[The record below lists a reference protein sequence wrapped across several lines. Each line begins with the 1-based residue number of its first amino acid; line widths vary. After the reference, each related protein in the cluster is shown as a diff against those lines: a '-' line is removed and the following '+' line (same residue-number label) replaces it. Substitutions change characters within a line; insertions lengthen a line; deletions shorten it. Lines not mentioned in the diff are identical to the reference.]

1 MCCVIKIYSNKFIL
15 TMLIKRLWKYF
26 DKERRSRN
34 DIFLTSLIKINRL
47 NLDFYKGVRQGLLM
61 IIPAIIGYL
70 CGNFQFGLLV
80 ATGTLAHIYVFKGP
94 SRSKLRTVIICNLA
108 FAICMMLGTLTAKTP
123 LVFGMTLLIVTVIP
137 FYIFTALKI
146 AGPSSTFFIV
156 TFSLPINLPIAPEE
170 ALYRGFAILVG
181 GILATMMV
189 LITIVFSKNKA
200 EEQAIQNDFKLI
212 SKLLHT
218 YNDKSAFLKV
228 AKTAVDS
235 FKASDKLLITSTSS
249 NDKLS
254 RRFQKLLLLLHTSAQ
269 GIYSE
274 LLELN
279 AKQIRP
285 LPDELIEM
293 MDHIIAQLD
302 NSDENVRYWRK
313 EVTVTEEFQNLFNH
327 ILKIDEM
334 VHANEARIAYE
345 ADMRKPLYSKR
356 IYQNLTLDSIV
367 FRNTL
372 RYTAIMMIA
381 IFIALMFDFEKA
393 YWIPLSAH
401 TILLGTSTIHAIE
414 RGMARGLGTIL
425 GVLVLSVILLFSIPT
440 PVAVILM
447 GIAALFTEA
456 LVGANY
462 AIAVVFIT
470 IQVILMNGL
479 ASQNLTINI
488 AFPRV
493 IDVAMGIVI
502 AIIGL
507 FVLGQRTA
515 SALVP
520 NVMAEVVRKEATLF
534 HYLFSENQYK
544 DDVYQKNTAMNLSV
558 KLNNMT
564 QVYNAANGELF
575 SDKTLIQNY
584 YPSLFAL
591 EEISFML
598 NRAMANEDRLTIN
611 EQLMGEYLAT
621 FENIAKHLELN
632 TELEIKILPVL
643 PQYNYIQSAMM
654 NIQHN
659 GFRERD
665 KNV

>member
-1 MCCVIKIYSNKFIL
+1 
-15 TMLIKRLWKYF
+15 
-26 DKERRSRN
+26 
-34 DIFLTSLIKINRL
+34 
-47 NLDFYKGVRQGLLM
+47 M

-108 FAICMMLGTLTAKTP
+108 FAICMILGTLTATTP

-146 AGPSSTFFIV
+146 AGPSSTF
-156 TFSLPINLPIAPEE
+156 SLPINLPIAPEE

-181 GILATMMV
+181 GVLATMMV
-189 LITIVFSKNKA
+189 LITILLSKNKA

-212 SKLLHT
+212 SKLLHA
-218 YNDKSAFLKV
+218 YNDKSAFSQV

-235 FKASDKLLITSTSS
+235 FKASDKLLITSNSS
-249 NDKLS
+249 SDKLS
-254 RRFQKLLLLLHTSAQ
+254 GRFQKLLLLHTSAQ

-293 MDHIIAQLD
+293 MDHIITQRD
-302 NSDENVRYWRK
+302 DRNKNVRYWRK

-345 ADMRKPLYSKR
+345 AEMRKPLYSKR

-372 RYTAIMMIA
+372 RYAAIMMIA

-401 TILLGTSTIHAIE
+401 TVLLGTSTIHAIE

-462 AIAVVFIT
+462 TIAVVFIT

-515 SALVP
+515 SALLP
-520 NVMAEVVRKEATLF
+520 YVMAEVVRKEATLF

-632 TELEIKILPVL
+632 TELEIKILPDL

>member
-1 MCCVIKIYSNKFIL
+1 
-15 TMLIKRLWKYF
+15 
-26 DKERRSRN
+26 
-34 DIFLTSLIKINRL
+34 
-47 NLDFYKGVRQGLLM
+47 M

-218 YNDKSAFLKV
+218 YNDKSAFLQV

-254 RRFQKLLLLLHTSAQ
+254 RRFQKLLLHTSAQ

-302 NSDENVRYWRK
+302 NSEENVRYWRK

-515 SALVP
+515 SALLP

-611 EQLMGEYLAT
+611 EQLMGEYLAI
-621 FENIAKHLELN
+621 FENIAKHFELN
-632 TELEIKILPVL
+632 TELEIKILPDL

>member
-1 MCCVIKIYSNKFIL
+1 
-15 TMLIKRLWKYF
+15 
-26 DKERRSRN
+26 
-34 DIFLTSLIKINRL
+34 
-47 NLDFYKGVRQGLLM
+47 M

-108 FAICMMLGTLTAKTP
+108 FAICMILGTLTATTP

-181 GILATMMV
+181 GVLATMMV
-189 LITIVFSKNKA
+189 LITILLSKNKA

-212 SKLLHT
+212 SKLLHA
-218 YNDKSAFLKV
+218 YNDKSAFSQV

-254 RRFQKLLLLLHTSAQ
+254 RRFQKLLLLHTSAQ

-313 EVTVTEEFQNLFNH
+313 EVTVSEEFQNLFNH

-372 RYTAIMMIA
+372 RYAAIMMIA

-401 TILLGTSTIHAIE
+401 TVLLGTSTIHAIE

-462 AIAVVFIT
+462 TIAVVFIT

-515 SALVP
+515 SSALLP
-520 NVMAEVVRKEATLF
+520 YVMAEVVRKEATLF

-632 TELEIKILPVL
+632 TELEIKILPDL

>member
-1 MCCVIKIYSNKFIL
+1 
-15 TMLIKRLWKYF
+15 MLIKRLWKYF

-218 YNDKSAFLKV
+218 YNDKSAFLQV
-228 AKTAVDS
+228 AKTAVDN

-254 RRFQKLLLLLHTSAQ
+254 RRFQKLLLHTSAQ

-302 NSDENVRYWRK
+302 NSEENVRYWRK

-515 SALVP
+515 SALLP

-632 TELEIKILPVL
+632 TELEIKILPDL

-659 GFRERD
+659 SFCERD

>member
-1 MCCVIKIYSNKFIL
+1 
-15 TMLIKRLWKYF
+15 MLIKRLWKYF

-218 YNDKSAFLKV
+218 YNDKSAFLQV

-254 RRFQKLLLLLHTSAQ
+254 RRFQKLLLHTSAQ

-345 ADMRKPLYSKR
+345 ADIRKPLYSKR

-367 FRNTL
+367 FRSTL

-515 SALVP
+515 SALLP

-621 FENIAKHLELN
+621 FENIAKHFELN
-632 TELEIKILPVL
+632 TELEIKILPDL

-654 NIQHN
+654 SIQHN

>member
-1 MCCVIKIYSNKFIL
+1 
-15 TMLIKRLWKYF
+15 MLIKRLWKYF

-218 YNDKSAFLKV
+218 YNDKAAFLQV

-254 RRFQKLLLLLHTSAQ
+254 RRFQKLLLLHTSAQ

-447 GIAALFTEA
+447 GIAAL
-456 LVGANY
+456 VGANY

-493 IDVAMGIVI
+493 IDVAIGIVI

-515 SALVP
+515 SVLLP

-544 DDVYQKNTAMNLSV
+544 DNVYQKNTAMNLSV

-632 TELEIKILPVL
+632 TELEIKILPDL

>member
-1 MCCVIKIYSNKFIL
+1 
-15 TMLIKRLWKYF
+15 
-26 DKERRSRN
+26 
-34 DIFLTSLIKINRL
+34 
-47 NLDFYKGVRQGLLM
+47 M

-108 FAICMMLGTLTAKTP
+108 FAICMILGTLTATTP

-181 GILATMMV
+181 GVLATMMV
-189 LITIVFSKNKA
+189 LITILLSKNKA

-212 SKLLHT
+212 SKLLHA
-218 YNDKSAFLKV
+218 YNDKPAFSQV

-235 FKASDKLLITSTSS
+235 FKASDKLLITSNSS
-249 NDKLS
+249 SDKLS
-254 RRFQKLLLLLHTSAQ
+254 GRFQKLLLLHTSAQ

-293 MDHIIAQLD
+293 MDHIITQRD
-302 NSDENVRYWRK
+302 DRNKNVRYWRK

-345 ADMRKPLYSKR
+345 AEMRKPLYSKR

-372 RYTAIMMIA
+372 RYAAIMMIA

-401 TILLGTSTIHAIE
+401 TVLLGTSTIHAIE

-462 AIAVVFIT
+462 TIAVVFIT

-515 SALVP
+515 SALLP
-520 NVMAEVVRKEATLF
+520 YVMAEVVRKEATLF

-632 TELEIKILPVL
+632 TELEIKILPDL

>member
-1 MCCVIKIYSNKFIL
+1 
-15 TMLIKRLWKYF
+15 
-26 DKERRSRN
+26 
-34 DIFLTSLIKINRL
+34 
-47 NLDFYKGVRQGLLM
+47 M

-70 CGNFQFGLLV
+70 FGNFQFGLLV

-212 SKLLHT
+212 TKLLHT
-218 YNDKSAFLKV
+218 YNDKSAFLQV

-254 RRFQKLLLLLHTSAQ
+254 RRFQKLLLLHTSAQ

-381 IFIALMFDFEKA
+381 IFIALMFNFEKA

-440 PVAVILM
+440 PVAV
-447 GIAALFTEA
+447 
-456 LVGANY
+456 
-462 AIAVVFIT
+462 VFIT

-515 SALVP
+515 SALLP

-591 EEISFML
+591 EEIIFML

-632 TELEIKILPVL
+632 TELEIKILPDL

>member
-1 MCCVIKIYSNKFIL
+1 
-15 TMLIKRLWKYF
+15 MLIKRLWKYF

-218 YNDKSAFLKV
+218 YNDKSAFLQV
-228 AKTAVDS
+228 AKTAVDN

-302 NSDENVRYWRK
+302 NSEENVRYWRK

-327 ILKIDEM
+327 IMKIDEM

-515 SALVP
+515 SALLP

-632 TELEIKILPVL
+632 TELEIKILPDL

-659 GFRERD
+659 SFCERD

>member
-1 MCCVIKIYSNKFIL
+1 
-15 TMLIKRLWKYF
+15 
-26 DKERRSRN
+26 
-34 DIFLTSLIKINRL
+34 
-47 NLDFYKGVRQGLLM
+47 M

-70 CGNFQFGLLV
+70 FGNFQFGLLV

-212 SKLLHT
+212 TKLLHT
-218 YNDKSAFLKV
+218 YNDKSAFLQV

-381 IFIALMFDFEKA
+381 IFIALMFNFEKA

-515 SALVP
+515 SALLP

-591 EEISFML
+591 EEIIFML

-632 TELEIKILPVL
+632 TELEIKILPDL

>member
-1 MCCVIKIYSNKFIL
+1 
-15 TMLIKRLWKYF
+15 
-26 DKERRSRN
+26 
-34 DIFLTSLIKINRL
+34 
-47 NLDFYKGVRQGLLM
+47 M

-108 FAICMMLGTLTAKTP
+108 FAICMILGTLTATTP

-181 GILATMMV
+181 GVLATMMV
-189 LITIVFSKNKA
+189 LITILLSKNKA

-212 SKLLHT
+212 SKLLHA
-218 YNDKSAFLKV
+218 YNDKSAFSQV

-254 RRFQKLLLLLHTSAQ
+254 RRFQKLLLLHTSAQ

-313 EVTVTEEFQNLFNH
+313 EVTVSEEFQNLFNH

-345 ADMRKPLYSKR
+345 ADMRKPLYSNKR

-372 RYTAIMMIA
+372 RYAAIMMIA

-401 TILLGTSTIHAIE
+401 TVLLGTSTIHAIE

-462 AIAVVFIT
+462 TIAVVFIT

-515 SALVP
+515 SALLP
-520 NVMAEVVRKEATLF
+520 YVMAEVVRKEATLF

-632 TELEIKILPVL
+632 TELEIKILPDL

>member
-1 MCCVIKIYSNKFIL
+1 
-15 TMLIKRLWKYF
+15 MLIKRLWKYF
-26 DKERRSRN
+26 DKERGSRN

-108 FAICMMLGTLTAKTP
+108 FAICMMIGTLTAKTP

-218 YNDKSAFLKV
+218 YNDKSAFLQV

-254 RRFQKLLLLLHTSAQ
+254 RRFQKLLLHTSAQ

-302 NSDENVRYWRK
+302 NSEENVRYWRK

-381 IFIALMFDFEKA
+381 IFIALMFNFEKA

-515 SALVP
+515 SVLLP

-544 DDVYQKNTAMNLSV
+544 DNVYQKNTAMNLSV

-632 TELEIKILPVL
+632 TELEIKILPDL

>member
-1 MCCVIKIYSNKFIL
+1 
-15 TMLIKRLWKYF
+15 MLIKRLWKYF

-108 FAICMMLGTLTAKTP
+108 FAICMMLDTLTAKTP

-218 YNDKSAFLKV
+218 YNDKAAFLQV

-254 RRFQKLLLLLHTSAQ
+254 RRFQKLLLLHTSAQ

-493 IDVAMGIVI
+493 IDVAIGIVI

-515 SALVP
+515 SVLLP

-544 DDVYQKNTAMNLSV
+544 DNVYQKNTAMNLSV

-632 TELEIKILPVL
+632 TELEIKILPDL

>member
-1 MCCVIKIYSNKFIL
+1 
-15 TMLIKRLWKYF
+15 MLIKRLWKYF

-218 YNDKSAFLKV
+218 YNDKAAFLQV

-254 RRFQKLLLLLHTSAQ
+254 RRFQKLLLHTSAQ

-479 ASQNLTINI
+479 ASQNSTINI

-493 IDVAMGIVI
+493 IDVAIGIVI

-515 SALVP
+515 SVLLP

-544 DDVYQKNTAMNLSV
+544 DNVYQKNTAMNLSV

-632 TELEIKILPVL
+632 TELEIKILPDL

>member
-1 MCCVIKIYSNKFIL
+1 
-15 TMLIKRLWKYF
+15 
-26 DKERRSRN
+26 
-34 DIFLTSLIKINRL
+34 
-47 NLDFYKGVRQGLLM
+47 M

-218 YNDKSAFLKV
+218 YNDKSAFLQV

-302 NSDENVRYWRK
+302 NSEENVRYWRK

-515 SALVP
+515 SALLP

-611 EQLMGEYLAT
+611 EQLMGEYLAI
-621 FENIAKHLELN
+621 FENIAKHFELN
-632 TELEIKILPVL
+632 TELEIKILPDL

>member
-1 MCCVIKIYSNKFIL
+1 
-15 TMLIKRLWKYF
+15 
-26 DKERRSRN
+26 
-34 DIFLTSLIKINRL
+34 
-47 NLDFYKGVRQGLLM
+47 M

-108 FAICMMLGTLTAKTP
+108 FAICMILGTLTATTP

-181 GILATMMV
+181 GVLATMMV
-189 LITIVFSKNKA
+189 LITILLSKNKA

-212 SKLLHT
+212 SKLLHA
-218 YNDKSAFLKV
+218 YNDKSGFSQV

-235 FKASDKLLITSTSS
+235 FKASDKLLITSNSS
-249 NDKLS
+249 SDKLS
-254 RRFQKLLLLLHTSAQ
+254 GRFQKLLLLHTSAQ

-293 MDHIIAQLD
+293 MDHIITQRD
-302 NSDENVRYWRK
+302 DRNKNVRYWRK

-345 ADMRKPLYSKR
+345 AEMRKPLYSKR

-372 RYTAIMMIA
+372 RYAAIMMIA

-401 TILLGTSTIHAIE
+401 TVLLGTSTIHAIE
-414 RGMARGLGTIL
+414 RGIARGLGTIL

-462 AIAVVFIT
+462 TIAVVFIT

-515 SALVP
+515 SALLP
-520 NVMAEVVRKEATLF
+520 YVMAEVVRKEATLF

-632 TELEIKILPVL
+632 TELEIKILPDL

>member
-1 MCCVIKIYSNKFIL
+1 L
-15 TMLIKRLWKYF
+15 
-26 DKERRSRN
+26 
-34 DIFLTSLIKINRL
+34 
-47 NLDFYKGVRQGLLM
+47 
-61 IIPAIIGYL
+61 
-70 CGNFQFGLLV
+70 
-80 ATGTLAHIYVFKGP
+80 
-94 SRSKLRTVIICNLA
+94 
-108 FAICMMLGTLTAKTP
+108 
-123 LVFGMTLLIVTVIP
+123 
-137 FYIFTALKI
+137 
-146 AGPSSTFFIV
+146 
-156 TFSLPINLPIAPEE
+156 
-170 ALYRGFAILVG
+170 
-181 GILATMMV
+181 
-189 LITIVFSKNKA
+189 
-200 EEQAIQNDFKLI
+200 
-212 SKLLHT
+212 
-218 YNDKSAFLKV
+218 
-228 AKTAVDS
+228 
-235 FKASDKLLITSTSS
+235 
-249 NDKLS
+249 
-254 RRFQKLLLLLHTSAQ
+254 
-269 GIYSE
+269 
-274 LLELN
+274 
-279 AKQIRP
+279 
-285 LPDELIEM
+285 
-293 MDHIIAQLD
+293 
-302 NSDENVRYWRK
+302 
-313 EVTVTEEFQNLFNH
+313 
-327 ILKIDEM
+327 
-334 VHANEARIAYE
+334 
-345 ADMRKPLYSKR
+345 
-356 IYQNLTLDSIV
+356 
-367 FRNTL
+367 
-372 RYTAIMMIA
+372 
-381 IFIALMFDFEKA
+381 FIALMFDFEKA

-515 SALVP
+515 SALLP

-611 EQLMGEYLAT
+611 EQLMGEYLAI
-621 FENIAKHLELN
+621 FENIAKHFELN
-632 TELEIKILPVL
+632 TELEIKILPDL

>member
-1 MCCVIKIYSNKFIL
+1 
-15 TMLIKRLWKYF
+15 MLIKRLWKYF

-80 ATGTLAHIYVFKGP
+80 ATGTLAHIYVFKDP

-254 RRFQKLLLLLHTSAQ
+254 RRFQKLLLLHTSAQ

-285 LPDELIEM
+285 LPGELIEM

-313 EVTVTEEFQNLFNH
+313 EVTVSEEFQNLFNH

-381 IFIALMFDFEKA
+381 IFIALMFNFEKA

-479 ASQNLTINI
+479 AS
-488 AFPRV
+488 
-493 IDVAMGIVI
+493 
-502 AIIGL
+502 
-507 FVLGQRTA
+507 
-515 SALVP
+515 
-520 NVMAEVVRKEATLF
+520 
-534 HYLFSENQYK
+534 
-544 DDVYQKNTAMNLSV
+544 
-558 KLNNMT
+558 
-564 QVYNAANGELF
+564 
-575 SDKTLIQNY
+575 
-584 YPSLFAL
+584 
-591 EEISFML
+591 
-598 NRAMANEDRLTIN
+598 
-611 EQLMGEYLAT
+611 
-621 FENIAKHLELN
+621 
-632 TELEIKILPVL
+632 
-643 PQYNYIQSAMM
+643 
-654 NIQHN
+654 
-659 GFRERD
+659 
-665 KNV
+665 

>member
-1 MCCVIKIYSNKFIL
+1 
-15 TMLIKRLWKYF
+15 MLIKRLWKYF
-26 DKERRSRN
+26 DQERRSRN
-34 DIFLTSLIKINRL
+34 DIFLTSLTKINRL

-218 YNDKSAFLKV
+218 YNDKSAFLQV

-254 RRFQKLLLLLHTSAQ
+254 RRFQKLLLHTSAQ

-302 NSDENVRYWRK
+302 NSEENVRYWRK

-493 IDVAMGIVI
+493 IDVAMGIMI

-515 SALVP
+515 SALLP

-621 FENIAKHLELN
+621 FENIAKHFELN
-632 TELEIKILPVL
+632 TGLEIKILPDL

>member
-1 MCCVIKIYSNKFIL
+1 M
-15 TMLIKRLWKYF
+15 
-26 DKERRSRN
+26 
-34 DIFLTSLIKINRL
+34 
-47 NLDFYKGVRQGLLM
+47 
-61 IIPAIIGYL
+61 
-70 CGNFQFGLLV
+70 
-80 ATGTLAHIYVFKGP
+80 
-94 SRSKLRTVIICNLA
+94 
-108 FAICMMLGTLTAKTP
+108 
-123 LVFGMTLLIVTVIP
+123 
-137 FYIFTALKI
+137 
-146 AGPSSTFFIV
+146 
-156 TFSLPINLPIAPEE
+156 
-170 ALYRGFAILVG
+170 
-181 GILATMMV
+181 
-189 LITIVFSKNKA
+189 
-200 EEQAIQNDFKLI
+200 
-212 SKLLHT
+212 LHT
-218 YNDKSAFLKV
+218 YNDKSAFLQV

-254 RRFQKLLLLLHTSAQ
+254 RRFQKLLLLHTSAQ

-302 NSDENVRYWRK
+302 NSEENVRYWRK

-334 VHANEARIAYE
+334 VHANE
-345 ADMRKPLYSKR
+345 
-356 IYQNLTLDSIV
+356 
-367 FRNTL
+367 
-372 RYTAIMMIA
+372 
-381 IFIALMFDFEKA
+381 ALMFDFEKA

-515 SALVP
+515 SALLP

-611 EQLMGEYLAT
+611 EQLMGEYLAI
-621 FENIAKHLELN
+621 FENIAKHFELN
-632 TELEIKILPVL
+632 TELEIKILPDL

>member
-1 MCCVIKIYSNKFIL
+1 
-15 TMLIKRLWKYF
+15 
-26 DKERRSRN
+26 
-34 DIFLTSLIKINRL
+34 
-47 NLDFYKGVRQGLLM
+47 M

-218 YNDKSAFLKV
+218 YNDKAAFLQV

-254 RRFQKLLLLLHTSAQ
+254 RRFQKLLLHTSAQ

-479 ASQNLTINI
+479 ASQNSTINI

-493 IDVAMGIVI
+493 IDVAIGIVI

-515 SALVP
+515 SVLLP

-544 DDVYQKNTAMNLSV
+544 DNVYQKNTAMNLSV

-632 TELEIKILPVL
+632 TELEIKILPDL

>member
-1 MCCVIKIYSNKFIL
+1 
-15 TMLIKRLWKYF
+15 
-26 DKERRSRN
+26 
-34 DIFLTSLIKINRL
+34 
-47 NLDFYKGVRQGLLM
+47 M

-70 CGNFQFGLLV
+70 FGNFQFGLLV

-212 SKLLHT
+212 TKLLHT
-218 YNDKSAFLKV
+218 YNDKSAFLQV

-235 FKASDKLLITSTSS
+235 FKASDKLLIS

-254 RRFQKLLLLLHTSAQ
+254 RRFQKLLLLHTSAQ

-381 IFIALMFDFEKA
+381 IFIALMFNFEKA

-515 SALVP
+515 SALLP

-591 EEISFML
+591 EEIIFML

-632 TELEIKILPVL
+632 TELEIKILPDL

>member
-1 MCCVIKIYSNKFIL
+1 
-15 TMLIKRLWKYF
+15 
-26 DKERRSRN
+26 
-34 DIFLTSLIKINRL
+34 
-47 NLDFYKGVRQGLLM
+47 M

-218 YNDKSAFLKV
+218 YNDKSAFLQV
-228 AKTAVDS
+228 AKTAVDN

-254 RRFQKLLLLLHTSAQ
+254 RRFQKLLLHTSAQ

-302 NSDENVRYWRK
+302 NSEENVRYWRK

-401 TILLGTSTIHAIE
+401 TILIGTSTIHAIE

-515 SALVP
+515 SALLP

-632 TELEIKILPVL
+632 TELEIKILPDL

>member
-1 MCCVIKIYSNKFIL
+1 
-15 TMLIKRLWKYF
+15 MLIKRLWKYF

-218 YNDKSAFLKV
+218 YNDKAAFLQV

-254 RRFQKLLLLLHTSAQ
+254 RRFQKLLLLHTSAQ

-381 IFIALMFDFEKA
+381 LMFDFEKA

-493 IDVAMGIVI
+493 IDVAIGIVI

-515 SALVP
+515 SVLLP

-544 DDVYQKNTAMNLSV
+544 DNVYQKNTAMNLSV

-632 TELEIKILPVL
+632 TELEIKILPDL

>member
-1 MCCVIKIYSNKFIL
+1 
-15 TMLIKRLWKYF
+15 MLIKRLWKYF

-218 YNDKSAFLKV
+218 YNDKSAFLQV

-254 RRFQKLLLLLHTSAQ
+254 RRFQKLLLHTSAQ

-462 AIAVVFIT
+462 AIAVIFIT

-502 AIIGL
+502 AILGL

-515 SALVP
+515 SALLP

-621 FENIAKHLELN
+621 FENIAKHFELN
-632 TELEIKILPVL
+632 TELEIKILPDL

>member
-1 MCCVIKIYSNKFIL
+1 
-15 TMLIKRLWKYF
+15 
-26 DKERRSRN
+26 
-34 DIFLTSLIKINRL
+34 
-47 NLDFYKGVRQGLLM
+47 M

-189 LITIVFSKNKA
+189 LITIAFSKNKA

-254 RRFQKLLLLLHTSAQ
+254 RHFQKLLLLLHTSAQ

-302 NSDENVRYWRK
+302 NSNENVRYWRK

-381 IFIALMFDFEKA
+381 IFIALMFNFEKA

-515 SALVP
+515 SALLP

-632 TELEIKILPVL
+632 TELVIKILPDL

-665 KNV
+665 KNVKK

>member
-1 MCCVIKIYSNKFIL
+1 
-15 TMLIKRLWKYF
+15 
-26 DKERRSRN
+26 
-34 DIFLTSLIKINRL
+34 
-47 NLDFYKGVRQGLLM
+47 M

-108 FAICMMLGTLTAKTP
+108 FAICMMLGTLTVKTP

-218 YNDKSAFLKV
+218 YNDKAAFLQV

-254 RRFQKLLLLLHTSAQ
+254 RRFQKLLLLHTSAQ

-493 IDVAMGIVI
+493 IDVAIGIVI

-515 SALVP
+515 SVLLP

-544 DDVYQKNTAMNLSV
+544 DNVYQKNTAMNLSV

-632 TELEIKILPVL
+632 TELEIKILPDL

>member
-1 MCCVIKIYSNKFIL
+1 
-15 TMLIKRLWKYF
+15 MLIKRLWKYF

-189 LITIVFSKNKA
+189 LITIAFSKNKA

-254 RRFQKLLLLLHTSAQ
+254 RHFQKLLLLLHTSAQ

-302 NSDENVRYWRK
+302 NSNENVRYWRK

-381 IFIALMFDFEKA
+381 IFIALMFNFEKA

-515 SALVP
+515 SALLP

-632 TELEIKILPVL
+632 TELVIKILPDL

-665 KNV
+665 KNVKK

>member
-1 MCCVIKIYSNKFIL
+1 
-15 TMLIKRLWKYF
+15 
-26 DKERRSRN
+26 
-34 DIFLTSLIKINRL
+34 
-47 NLDFYKGVRQGLLM
+47 M

-108 FAICMMLGTLTAKTP
+108 FAICMILGTLTATTP

-181 GILATMMV
+181 GVLATMMV
-189 LITIVFSKNKA
+189 LITILLSKNKA

-212 SKLLHT
+212 SKLLHA
-218 YNDKSAFLKV
+218 YNDKPAFSQV

-235 FKASDKLLITSTSS
+235 FKASDKLLITSNSS
-249 NDKLS
+249 SDKLS
-254 RRFQKLLLLLHTSAQ
+254 GRFQKLLLLHTSAQ

-293 MDHIIAQLD
+293 MDHIITQRD
-302 NSDENVRYWRK
+302 DRNKNVRYWRK

-345 ADMRKPLYSKR
+345 AEMRKPLYSKR

-372 RYTAIMMIA
+372 RYAAIMMIA

-401 TILLGTSTIHAIE
+401 TVLLGTSTIHAIE
-414 RGMARGLGTIL
+414 RGIARGLGTIL

-462 AIAVVFIT
+462 TIAVVFIT

-515 SALVP
+515 SALLP
-520 NVMAEVVRKEATLF
+520 YVMAEVVRKEATLF

-632 TELEIKILPVL
+632 TELEIKILPDL

>member
-1 MCCVIKIYSNKFIL
+1 
-15 TMLIKRLWKYF
+15 
-26 DKERRSRN
+26 
-34 DIFLTSLIKINRL
+34 
-47 NLDFYKGVRQGLLM
+47 M

-108 FAICMMLGTLTAKTP
+108 FAICMILGTLTATTP

-181 GILATMMV
+181 GVLATMMV
-189 LITIVFSKNKA
+189 LITILLSKNKA

-212 SKLLHT
+212 SKLLHA
-218 YNDKSAFLKV
+218 YNDKSAFSQV

-235 FKASDKLLITSTSS
+235 FKASDKLLITSNSS
-249 NDKLS
+249 SDKLS
-254 RRFQKLLLLLHTSAQ
+254 GRFQKLLLLHTSAQ

-293 MDHIIAQLD
+293 MDHIITQRD
-302 NSDENVRYWRK
+302 DRNKNVRYWRK

-345 ADMRKPLYSKR
+345 AEMRKPLYSKR

-372 RYTAIMMIA
+372 RYAAIMMIA

-401 TILLGTSTIHAIE
+401 TVLLGTSTIHAIE

-462 AIAVVFIT
+462 TIAVVFIT

-515 SALVP
+515 LLP
-520 NVMAEVVRKEATLF
+520 YVMAEVVRKEATLF

-632 TELEIKILPVL
+632 TELEIKILPDL

>member
-1 MCCVIKIYSNKFIL
+1 
-15 TMLIKRLWKYF
+15 
-26 DKERRSRN
+26 
-34 DIFLTSLIKINRL
+34 
-47 NLDFYKGVRQGLLM
+47 M

-70 CGNFQFGLLV
+70 FGNFQFGLLV

-212 SKLLHT
+212 TKLLHT
-218 YNDKSAFLKV
+218 YNDKSAFLQV

-254 RRFQKLLLLLHTSAQ
+254 RRFQKLLLHTSAQ

-381 IFIALMFDFEKA
+381 IFIALMFNFEKA

-515 SALVP
+515 SALLP

-591 EEISFML
+591 EEIIFML

-632 TELEIKILPVL
+632 TELEIKILPDL

>member
-1 MCCVIKIYSNKFIL
+1 
-15 TMLIKRLWKYF
+15 
-26 DKERRSRN
+26 
-34 DIFLTSLIKINRL
+34 
-47 NLDFYKGVRQGLLM
+47 M

-146 AGPSSTFFIV
+146 DGPSSTFFIV

-218 YNDKSAFLKV
+218 YNDKAAFLQV

-254 RRFQKLLLLLHTSAQ
+254 RRFQKLLHTSAQ

-493 IDVAMGIVI
+493 IDVAIGIVI

-515 SALVP
+515 SVLLP

-544 DDVYQKNTAMNLSV
+544 DNVYQKNTAMNLSV

-632 TELEIKILPVL
+632 TELEIKILPDL